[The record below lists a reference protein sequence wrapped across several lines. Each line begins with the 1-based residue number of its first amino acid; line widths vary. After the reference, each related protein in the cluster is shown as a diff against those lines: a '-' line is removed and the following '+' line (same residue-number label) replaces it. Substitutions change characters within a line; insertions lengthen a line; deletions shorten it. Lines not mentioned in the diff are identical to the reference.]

1 MSGSGA
7 TCSALFDTA
16 RVATAATRGLTT
28 AHPDWWVQATN
39 LLSRR

>member
-16 RVATAATRGLTT
+16 RAAAAAARGLKA